1 MGKSSVSCFF
11 DSRCITVHE
20 TTNDSYESMQSGTHG
35 AAIML
40 KTVCAVISNYSKLK
54 NIENKSEDLIHCK
67 MQWLGSPVVSMLD
80 LGAESPASNRSR
92 DTVG

>member
-1 MGKSSVSCFF
+1 VVFKYERCKFITEFASETRLTFREVKGKSSVSCFF

-20 TTNDSYESMQSGTHG
+20 TTNDSYESMQSGSHG

-40 KTVCAVISNYSKLK
+40 KTVCVVISNYSKLK

-67 MQWLGSPVVSMLD
+67 MQ
-80 LGAESPASNRSR
+80 
-92 DTVG
+92 